1 MEPGKCFIGGGM
13 YMPSGPT
20 LQRVR
25 MYIAKNYKQ
34 LQKIINVPAFK
45 KMFGPLIG
53 GDELKKIPR

>member
-1 MEPGKCFIGGGM
+1 
-13 YMPSGPT
+13 MPSGPT